1 LNLNYNIKMHIKEII
16 IDGFKSYCTKTLVN
30 NLDRYFNAITGLNGS
45 GKSNI
50 LDAIC
55 FVLGIS
61 SLSHVRAANLQ
72 ELVYKYGNSGISKA
86 SVSIIFDNTDKK
98 HSPIGCEEYDQ
109 VTITRSIAQGKS
121 KYYLNGYTATQ
132 DNIKS
137 LFHSVQLNINNPH
150 FLIMQGK
157 VTQVVNMKPLE
168 ILGLLEEAAGTS
180 IYELKKESALKTI
193 KKKENK
199 LEEINKILAEEI
211 SPQLEKLMKDKQNYL
226 TWKSR
231 ENEILRLTKT
241 IAAYDYYQLEKTIQS
256 RNDETT
262 QLKNMDDGY
271 RQEINRVV
279 IDLDSL
285 NQKISL
291 IESKFTAQIDKGLR
305 ELEARHKE
313 TGNEFKNL
321 NHGKAN
327 ILKNIELNN
336 KEITT
341 LESKNQILQN
351 AIDNITKQKKD
362 TTSTYDLLEKELE
375 TKSNFLK
382 ELERNLE
389 NINSGRDT
397 QESDLFNLN
406 KLTTEA
412 KNNINKSKTEREQ
425 LNNQIKFIKDEIEK
439 KKISMNEYKKSTG
452 DTKKQFK
459 ELEKQIAYIKED
471 MSALEGSYNNP
482 QLQENLMK
490 ALQAKEAD
498 LTKIEGYHNDLMAR
512 FKSKIEIDFRDPEN
526 NFDRSKVKGRVL
538 RLFTL
543 ESDRFS
549 LALEQVAGGKLY
561 SIVVDNENTSSLL
574 LSRKCF
580 NHGVVLIPNSKITS
594 KRIPH
599 DKLKRIQELAGNDA
613 RLAIDLVKFDS
624 QYEPTMQ
631 YVFGST
637 IVCATSEI
645 AKRLAYDNSIAVRC
659 VNLEGDVFDSNGTMS
674 GGSNPRQ
681 QDSLLAKVQEIN
693 HIQRDLNNVRQ
704 DIINIKNKLRGLND
718 DSNKYNDLKVK
729 LEDLLDQQKNMD
741 EESIKR
747 RLKTYEAGVSKLE
760 DDCKRSEER
769 IKELNNLEAKY
780 ANEVKKLENE
790 ANEFKNSGK
799 NNKEIYLK
807 KIKSM
812 KDTISEL
819 HKSISQFKKNINT
832 MDYDISNKSEEI
844 KGNIER

>member
-1 LNLNYNIKMHIKEII
+1 MHIKEII
-16 IDGFKSYCTKTLVN
+16 IDGFKSYCTKTSVG
-30 NLDRYFNAITGLNGS
+30 NLDRFFNAITGLNGS

-61 SLSHVRAANLQ
+61 SLSHVRASNLQ

-86 SVSIIFDNTDKK
+86 SVSLIFDNTDKRY
-98 HSPIGCEEYDQ
+98 SPIGCEEYDQ
-109 VTITRSIAQGKS
+109 VVITRSIAQGKS
-121 KYYLNGYTATQ
+121 KYYLNGYTVTQ

-231 ENEILRLTKT
+231 ENEIVRISKT
-241 IAAYDYYQLEKTIQS
+241 VTAFDYYTLDKTVLS
-256 RNDETT
+256 RSDEIT
-262 QLKNMDDGY
+262 QLKGLEEGY
-271 RQEINRVV
+271 RLEINKVV
-279 IDLDSL
+279 LDIDGL
-285 NQKISL
+285 NQKITV
-291 IESKFTAQIDKGLR
+291 IESKYSNQIDKNLK
-305 ELEARHKE
+305 ELEGKHKE
-313 TGNEFKNL
+313 TASELKNL
-321 NHGKAN
+321 KHSKEN
-327 ILKNIELNN
+327 LSKNIDSNN
-336 KEITT
+336 KELSL
-341 LESKNQILQN
+341 LESKNEKLQN
-351 AIDNITKQKKD
+351 TIENITKQKRD
-362 TTSTYDLLEKELE
+362 ASSTLDILEKELE
-375 TKSNFLK
+375 TKTNFLK

-389 NINSGRDT
+389 AINAGKNT
-397 QESDLFNLN
+397 TESELFNLG
-406 KLTTEA
+406 KLITDA
-412 KNNINKSKTEREQ
+412 KNNINKSKTEKDN
-425 LNNQIKFIKDEIEK
+425 LINQIKFIKDEIEK
-439 KKISMNEYKKSTG
+439 KKIALGEFKKSTG

-459 ELEKQIAYIKED
+459 ELEKQINSVKDDLA
-471 MSALEGSYNNP
+471 SLEGSYNNP
-482 QLQENLMK
+482 QLQENLIK
-490 ALQAKEAD
+490 SLQYKENE
-498 LTKIEGYHNDLMAR
+498 LNKIESYNNELMAR
-512 FKSKIEIDFRDPEN
+512 YKTKFEIDFRDPEN

-538 RLFTL
+538 KLFAL
-543 ESDRFS
+543 ENERFS

-594 KRIPH
+594 KRIPN
-599 DKLKRIQELAGNDA
+599 DKLRRIQEVAGNDA
-613 RLAIDLVKFDS
+613 KLAIDLIKFDN
-624 QYEPTMQ
+624 QFEPTMQ

-637 IVCATSEI
+637 FVCATSEI
-645 AKRLAYDNSIAVRC
+645 AKRLAYDNQISVRC

-681 QDSLLAKVQEIN
+681 QDSLLAKVQEITN
-693 HIQRDLNNVRQ
+693 VQRDLYNIKQ
-704 DIINIKNKLRGLND
+704 EIGNIKNKLKSISD
-718 DSNKYNDLKVK
+718 DANKYNDLKLK
-729 LEDLLDQQKNMD
+729 LEDLVNQQKYMD
-741 EESIKR
+741 EESIKKR
-747 RLKTYEAGVSKLE
+747 VKSYENEISKLE
-760 DDCKRSEER
+760 EDSKRNEDR

-780 ANEVKKLENE
+780 TNEVKKLESE

-799 NNKEIYLK
+799 NNKEVYAK
-807 KIKSM
+807 KIKGM

-819 HKSISQFKKNINT
+819 NKNISQFKKNINT
-832 MDYDISNKSEEI
+832 MDYEVNKNYEEI
-844 KGNIER
+844 KLNQEW